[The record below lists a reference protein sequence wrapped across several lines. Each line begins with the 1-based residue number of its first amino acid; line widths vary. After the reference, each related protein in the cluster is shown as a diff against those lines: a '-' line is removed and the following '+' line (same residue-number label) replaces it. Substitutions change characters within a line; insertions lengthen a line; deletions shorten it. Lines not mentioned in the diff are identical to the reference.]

1 MAKMKVGL
9 WGIPYSKCNTLQGTK
24 HIPTKNG
31 ILKMIFLFPRWDMLV
46 PWRVILVVELLPR
59 LGGASEAL
67 NRIRKAVEHRRQ
79 ERIQKRRLQPVTNP
93 EAAAISKRAKNRRR
107 AEGC

>member
-1 MAKMKVGL
+1 MKVFLG
-9 WGIPYSKCNTLQGTK
+9 GSPTQNITK
-24 HIPTKNG
+24 
-31 ILKMIFLFPRWDMLV
+31 
-46 PWRVILVVELLPR
+46 PWWWNCYLRC
-59 LGGASEAL
+59 GASEAL

-79 ERIQKRRLQPVTNP
+79 ERVQKRRLQPVTNP